1 MKSVKIQ
8 IALATV
14 TAILTAL
21 LLFGIS
27 YILTPHPVNYSEIP
41 TPLLSTIKQIF
52 RSALWIGVAALSAL
66 AITGSAIAINRIKQK
81 HQQKYSKSDT

>member
-14 TAILTAL
+14 TAILATI

-27 YILTPHPVNYSEIP
+27 YSLTPHPVNYSEIP
-41 TPLLSTIKQIF
+41 TPLLSTIDQVF
-52 RSALWIGVAALSAL
+52 ESALWIGGAALGAL
-66 AITGSAIAINRIKQK
+66 AVTGSVIAINRIKQK
-81 HQQKYSKSDT
+81 HQRK